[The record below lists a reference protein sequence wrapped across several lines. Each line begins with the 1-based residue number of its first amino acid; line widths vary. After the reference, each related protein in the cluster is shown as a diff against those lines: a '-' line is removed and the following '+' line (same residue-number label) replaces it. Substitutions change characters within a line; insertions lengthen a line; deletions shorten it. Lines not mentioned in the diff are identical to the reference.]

1 MIIKTLSAQTENEL
15 QELLDRIPESVRFK
29 FKRQK
34 EFLESERNVLDSE
47 NDYNDKDPE
56 EIITDDEEV
65 EDNMTTLETTRARSS
80 VFLKFCS
87 WACLTKTFL
96 QSIWKIRDD
105 QYSFADPTPTEMSHV
120 NIGYDDI
127 YDI

>member
-1 MIIKTLSAQTENEL
+1 MDAILHPSTVLLMIIKTLSAQTENEL

-65 EDNMTTLETTRARSS
+65 EDNMTTLENTRARSS

-87 WACLTKTFL
+87 
-96 QSIWKIRDD
+96 
-105 QYSFADPTPTEMSHV
+105 
-120 NIGYDDI
+120 
-127 YDI
+127 